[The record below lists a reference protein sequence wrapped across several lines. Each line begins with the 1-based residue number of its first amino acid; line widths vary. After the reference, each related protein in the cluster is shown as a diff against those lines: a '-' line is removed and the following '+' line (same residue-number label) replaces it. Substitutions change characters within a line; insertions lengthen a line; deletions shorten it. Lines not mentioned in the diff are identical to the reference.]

1 MDTKDSAEMDESRLK
16 FTTSKVT
23 EDEGAIEFK

>member
-1 MDTKDSAEMDESRLK
+1 MDTEDGVEIDESRLK

-23 EDEGAIEFK
+23 IDKGAIEFN